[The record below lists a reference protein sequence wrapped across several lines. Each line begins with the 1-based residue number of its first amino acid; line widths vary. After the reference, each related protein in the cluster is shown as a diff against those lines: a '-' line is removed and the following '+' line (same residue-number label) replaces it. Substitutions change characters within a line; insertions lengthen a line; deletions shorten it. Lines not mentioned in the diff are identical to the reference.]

1 MRLIAQ
7 LQDKLAALDDDHRR
21 RRCPVLDS
29 PQGPHVRIDGRDYL
43 AFASNDYL
51 GLANHPALV
60 AAARDG
66 ALRWGVGGGA
76 SHLVAGHSAAHAALE
91 QALADWLRLPAALL
105 FSSGYQANLAVI
117 TALVGRGDAVFADR
131 LNHASLNDACLLSRA
146 EFKRFAHH
154 DLAQLERLLAASTAP
169 TKLIA
174 VDAVYSM
181 DGDCAPLAALL
192 ALAERF
198 DAWLYVDD
206 AHGFGVLGER
216 GRGVLEHFGL
226 CSERLILVGTLGKAA
241 GLAGAFV
248 VAHATIAQYLL
259 QAARTYIFTTA
270 SLPAVAHALCTSLAL
285 IEGAEGQARRQQ
297 LQALQARLRAG
308 VQALMARRPDLGWRL
323 ADSDTPV
330 QPLIVGD
337 NAAVMA
343 LAARLDAAGLRVPGI
358 RPPTVPEGEARL
370 RITLCASHTEADVD
384 ALLHALQNTLTSDL
398 ETATP

>member
-7 LQDKLAALDDDHRR
+7 LQDKLAALDGDHRR

-206 AHGFGVLGER
+206 AHGFGVLGE
-216 GRGVLEHFGL
+216 GRGSVIEAGVH
-226 CSERLILVGTLGKAA
+226 SERLIQMVTLGKAA
-241 GLAGAFV
+241 GVAGAAV
-248 VAHATIAQYLL
+248 AAHAVVIDWLVNS
-259 QAARTYIFTTA
+259 ARPFIFTTSTSPLLAHTVQA
-270 SLPAVAHALCTSLAL
+270 SLRLMADEP
-285 IEGAEGQARRQQ
+285 ERR
-297 LQALQARLRAG
+297 AALRAR
-308 VQALMARRPDLGWRL
+308 MAELKHQL
-323 ADSDTPV
+323 AGLPWTLLPSDTPI
-330 QPLIVGD
+330 QPLLIGG
-337 NAAVMA
+337 NAEA
-343 LAARLDAAGLRVPGI
+343 LAVSAGLRARGIWVPAI
-358 RPPTVPEGEARL
+358 RPPTVPPGSARL
-370 RITLCASHTEADVD
+370 RIALSAAHQPQDIVRLAD
-384 ALLHALQNTLTSDL
+384 ALRELATS
-398 ETATP
+398 

>member
-206 AHGFGVLGER
+206 AHGFGVLGE
-216 GRGVLEHFGL
+216 GRGSVVEAGVH
-226 CSERLILVGTLGKAA
+226 SERLIQMVTLGKAA
-241 GLAGAFV
+241 GVAGAAV
-248 VAHATIAQYLL
+248 AAHAVVIDWLVNS
-259 QAARTYIFTTA
+259 ARPFIFTTSTSPLLAHTVQA
-270 SLPAVAHALCTSLAL
+270 SLRLMADEP
-285 IEGAEGQARRQQ
+285 ERR
-297 LQALQARLRAG
+297 AALRAR
-308 VQALMARRPDLGWRL
+308 MAELKHQL
-323 ADSDTPV
+323 AGLPWTLLPSDTPI
-330 QPLIVGD
+330 QPLLIGG
-337 NAAVMA
+337 NAEA
-343 LAARLDAAGLRVPGI
+343 LAVSAGLRARGIWVPAI
-358 RPPTVPEGEARL
+358 RPPTVPPGSARL
-370 RITLCASHTEADVD
+370 RIALSAAHQPQDIVRLAD
-384 ALLHALQNTLTSDL
+384 ALRELAAS
-398 ETATP
+398 

>member
-7 LQDKLAALDDDHRR
+7 LQDKLAALDGDHRR

-206 AHGFGVLGER
+206 AHGFGVLGE
-216 GRGVLEHFGL
+216 GRGSVVEAGL
-226 CSERLILVGTLGKAA
+226 HSERLIQMVTLGKAA
-241 GLAGAFV
+241 GVAGAAV
-248 VAHATIAQYLL
+248 AAHAVVIDWLVNS
-259 QAARTYIFTTA
+259 ARPFIFTTSTSPLLAHTVQA
-270 SLPAVAHALCTSLAL
+270 SLRLMADEP
-285 IEGAEGQARRQQ
+285 ERR
-297 LQALQARLRAG
+297 AALRAR
-308 VQALMARRPDLGWRL
+308 MAELKHQL
-323 ADSDTPV
+323 AGLPWTLLPSDTPI
-330 QPLIVGD
+330 QPLLIGG
-337 NAAVMA
+337 NAEA
-343 LAARLDAAGLRVPGI
+343 LAVSAGLRARGIWVPAI
-358 RPPTVPEGEARL
+358 RPPTVPPGSARL
-370 RITLCASHTEADVD
+370 RIALSAAHQPQDIVRLAD
-384 ALLHALQNTLTSDL
+384 ALRELAAS
-398 ETATP
+398 

>member
-7 LQDKLAALDDDHRR
+7 LQDKLAALDGDHRR

-206 AHGFGVLGER
+206 AHGFGVLGE
-216 GRGVLEHFGL
+216 GRGSVVEAGVH
-226 CSERLILVGTLGKAA
+226 SERLIQMVTLGKAA
-241 GLAGAFV
+241 GVAGAAV
-248 VAHATIAQYLL
+248 AAHAVVIDWLVNS
-259 QAARTYIFTTA
+259 ARPFIFTTSTSPLLAHTVQA
-270 SLPAVAHALCTSLAL
+270 SLRLMADEP
-285 IEGAEGQARRQQ
+285 ERR
-297 LQALQARLRAG
+297 AALRAR
-308 VQALMARRPDLGWRL
+308 MAELKHQL
-323 ADSDTPV
+323 AGLPWTLLPSDTPI
-330 QPLIVGD
+330 QPLLIGG
-337 NAAVMA
+337 NAEA
-343 LAARLDAAGLRVPGI
+343 LAVSAGLRARGIWVPAI
-358 RPPTVPEGEARL
+358 RPPTVPPGSARL
-370 RITLCASHTEADVD
+370 RIALSAAHQPQDIVRLAAALRELAAS
-384 ALLHALQNTLTSDL
+384 
-398 ETATP
+398 

>member
-7 LQDKLAALDDDHRR
+7 LQDKLAALDGDHRR

-60 AAARDG
+60 AAAYDG

-206 AHGFGVLGER
+206 AHGFGVLGE
-216 GRGVLEHFGL
+216 GRGSVVEAGVH
-226 CSERLILVGTLGKAA
+226 SERLIQMVTLGKAA
-241 GLAGAFV
+241 GVAGAAV
-248 VAHATIAQYLL
+248 AAHAVVIDWLVNS
-259 QAARTYIFTTA
+259 ARPFIFTTSTSPLLAHTVQA
-270 SLPAVAHALCTSLAL
+270 SLRLMADEP
-285 IEGAEGQARRQQ
+285 ERR
-297 LQALQARLRAG
+297 AALRAR
-308 VQALMARRPDLGWRL
+308 MAELKHQL
-323 ADSDTPV
+323 AGLPWTLLPSDTPI
-330 QPLIVGD
+330 QPLLIGG
-337 NAAVMA
+337 NAEA
-343 LAARLDAAGLRVPGI
+343 LAVSAGLRARGIWVPAI
-358 RPPTVPEGEARL
+358 RPPTVPPGSARL
-370 RITLCASHTEADVD
+370 RIALSAAHQPQDIVRLAD
-384 ALLHALQNTLTSDL
+384 ALHELAALSASVEPEPLR
-398 ETATP
+398 

>member
-7 LQDKLAALDDDHRR
+7 LQDKLAALDGDHRR

-206 AHGFGVLGER
+206 AHGFGVLGE
-216 GRGVLEHFGL
+216 GRGSVVEAGVH
-226 CSERLILVGTLGKAA
+226 SERLIQMVTLGKAA
-241 GLAGAFV
+241 GVAGAAV
-248 VAHATIAQYLL
+248 AAHAVVIDWLVNS
-259 QAARTYIFTTA
+259 ARPFIFTTSTSPLLAHTVQA
-270 SLPAVAHALCTSLAL
+270 SLRLMADEPERRAAL
-285 IEGAEGQARRQQ
+285 R
-297 LQALQARLRAG
+297 ARLAELKHQLAG
-308 VQALMARRPDLGWRL
+308 LPWTLL
-323 ADSDTPV
+323 PSDTPI
-330 QPLIVGD
+330 QPLLIGG
-337 NAAVMA
+337 NAEA
-343 LAARLDAAGLRVPGI
+343 LAVSAGLRARGIWVPAI
-358 RPPTVPEGEARL
+358 RPPTVPPGSARL
-370 RITLCASHTEADVD
+370 RIALSAAHQPQDIVRLAD
-384 ALLHALQNTLTSDL
+384 ALRELAAS
-398 ETATP
+398 

>member
-29 PQGPHVRIDGRDYL
+29 PQGPHVSIDGRDYL

-206 AHGFGVLGER
+206 AHGFGVLGE
-216 GRGVLEHFGL
+216 GRGSVVEAGL
-226 CSERLILVGTLGKAA
+226 HSERLIQMVTLGKAA
-241 GLAGAFV
+241 GVAGAAVAAHPV
-248 VAHATIAQYLL
+248 VIDWLVNS
-259 QAARTYIFTTA
+259 ARPFIFTTSTSPLLAHTVQA
-270 SLPAVAHALCTSLAL
+270 SLRLMADEP
-285 IEGAEGQARRQQ
+285 ERR
-297 LQALQARLRAG
+297 AALRAR
-308 VQALMARRPDLGWRL
+308 MAELKHQL
-323 ADSDTPV
+323 AGLPWTLLPSDTPI
-330 QPLIVGD
+330 QPLLIGG
-337 NAAVMA
+337 NAEA
-343 LAARLDAAGLRVPGI
+343 LAVSAGLRARGIWVPAI
-358 RPPTVPEGEARL
+358 RPPTVPPGSARL
-370 RITLCASHTEADVD
+370 RIALSAAHQPQDIVRLAD
-384 ALLHALQNTLTSDL
+384 ALRELAAS
-398 ETATP
+398 

>member
-29 PQGPHVRIDGRDYL
+29 PQGPHVSIDGRDYL

-206 AHGFGVLGER
+206 AHGFGVLGE
-216 GRGVLEHFGL
+216 GRGSVVEAGL
-226 CSERLILVGTLGKAA
+226 HSERLIQMVTLGKAA
-241 GLAGAFV
+241 GVAGAAV
-248 VAHATIAQYLL
+248 AAHAVVIDWLVNS
-259 QAARTYIFTTA
+259 ARPFIFTTSTSPLLAHTVQA
-270 SLPAVAHALCTSLAL
+270 SLRLMADEP
-285 IEGAEGQARRQQ
+285 ERR
-297 LQALQARLRAG
+297 AALRAR
-308 VQALMARRPDLGWRL
+308 MAELKHQL
-323 ADSDTPV
+323 AGLPWTLLPSDTPI
-330 QPLIVGD
+330 QPLLIGG
-337 NAAVMA
+337 NAEA
-343 LAARLDAAGLRVPGI
+343 LAVSAGLRARDIWVPAI
-358 RPPTVPEGEARL
+358 RPPTVPPGSARL
-370 RITLCASHTEADVD
+370 RIALSAAHQPQDIVRLAD
-384 ALLHALQNTLTSDL
+384 ALRELAAS
-398 ETATP
+398 

>member
-7 LQDKLAALDDDHRR
+7 LQDKLAALDGDHRR

-206 AHGFGVLGER
+206 AHGFGVLGE
-216 GRGVLEHFGL
+216 GRGSVVEAGVH
-226 CSERLILVGTLGKAA
+226 SERLIQMVTLGKAA
-241 GLAGAFV
+241 GVAGAAV
-248 VAHATIAQYLL
+248 AAHAVVIDWLVNS
-259 QAARTYIFTTA
+259 ARPFIFTTSTSPLLAHTVQA
-270 SLPAVAHALCTSLAL
+270 SLRLMADEP
-285 IEGAEGQARRQQ
+285 ERR
-297 LQALQARLRAG
+297 AALRAR
-308 VQALMARRPDLGWRL
+308 MAELKHQL
-323 ADSDTPV
+323 AGLPWTLLPSDTPI
-330 QPLIVGD
+330 QPLLIGG
-337 NAAVMA
+337 NAEA
-343 LAARLDAAGLRVPGI
+343 LAVSAGLRARGIWVPAI
-358 RPPTVPEGEARL
+358 RPPTVPPGSARL
-370 RITLCASHTEADVD
+370 RIALSAAHQPQDIVRLAD
-384 ALLHALQNTLTSDL
+384 ALRELAAS
-398 ETATP
+398 

>member
-7 LQDKLAALDDDHRR
+7 LQDKLAALDGDHRR

-206 AHGFGVLGER
+206 AHGFGVLGE
-216 GRGVLEHFGL
+216 GRGSVVEAGVR
-226 CSERLILVGTLGKAA
+226 SERLIQMVTLGKAA
-241 GLAGAFV
+241 GVAGAAV
-248 VAHATIAQYLL
+248 AAHAVVIDWLVNS
-259 QAARTYIFTTA
+259 ARPFIFTTSTSPLLAHTVQA
-270 SLPAVAHALCTSLAL
+270 SLRLMADEP
-285 IEGAEGQARRQQ
+285 ERR
-297 LQALQARLRAG
+297 AALRAR
-308 VQALMARRPDLGWRL
+308 MAELKHQL
-323 ADSDTPV
+323 AGLPWTLLPSDTPI
-330 QPLIVGD
+330 QPLLIGG
-337 NAAVMA
+337 NAEA
-343 LAARLDAAGLRVPGI
+343 LAVSAGLRARGIWVPAI
-358 RPPTVPEGEARL
+358 RPPTVPPGSARL
-370 RITLCASHTEADVD
+370 RIALSAAHQPQDIVRLAD
-384 ALLHALQNTLTSDL
+384 ALRELAALSASVEPEPLR
-398 ETATP
+398 

>member
-206 AHGFGVLGER
+206 AHGFGVLGE
-216 GRGVLEHFGL
+216 GRGSVVEAGL
-226 CSERLILVGTLGKAA
+226 HSERLIQMVTLGKAA
-241 GLAGAFV
+241 GVAGAAVAAHPV
-248 VAHATIAQYLL
+248 VIDWLVNS
-259 QAARTYIFTTA
+259 ARPFIFTTSTSPLLAHTVQA
-270 SLPAVAHALCTSLAL
+270 SLRLMADEP
-285 IEGAEGQARRQQ
+285 ERR
-297 LQALQARLRAG
+297 AALRAR
-308 VQALMARRPDLGWRL
+308 MAELKHQL
-323 ADSDTPV
+323 AGLPWTLLPSDTPI
-330 QPLIVGD
+330 QPLLIGG
-337 NAAVMA
+337 NAEA
-343 LAARLDAAGLRVPGI
+343 LAVSAGLRARGIWVPAI
-358 RPPTVPEGEARL
+358 RPPTVPPGSARL
-370 RITLCASHTEADVD
+370 RIALSAAHQPQDIVRLAD
-384 ALLHALQNTLTSDL
+384 ALRELAAS
-398 ETATP
+398 

>member
-7 LQDKLAALDDDHRR
+7 LQDKLAALDGDHRR

-29 PQGPHVRIDGRDYL
+29 PQGPHVSIDGRDYL

-206 AHGFGVLGER
+206 AHGFGVLGE
-216 GRGVLEHFGL
+216 GRGSVVEAGVH
-226 CSERLILVGTLGKAA
+226 SERLIQMVTLGKAA
-241 GLAGAFV
+241 GVAGAAV
-248 VAHATIAQYLL
+248 AAHAVVIDWLVNS
-259 QAARTYIFTTA
+259 ARPFIFTTSTSPLLAHTVQA
-270 SLPAVAHALCTSLAL
+270 SLRLMADEP
-285 IEGAEGQARRQQ
+285 ERR
-297 LQALQARLRAG
+297 AALRAR
-308 VQALMARRPDLGWRL
+308 MAELKHQL
-323 ADSDTPV
+323 AGLPWTLLPSDTPI
-330 QPLIVGD
+330 QPLLIGG
-337 NAAVMA
+337 NAEA
-343 LAARLDAAGLRVPGI
+343 LAVSAGLRARGIWVPAI
-358 RPPTVPEGEARL
+358 RPPTVPPGSARL
-370 RITLCASHTEADVD
+370 RI
-384 ALLHALQNTLTSDL
+384 ALSAAHQPQDIVRLAAALRELATS
-398 ETATP
+398 

>member
-7 LQDKLAALDDDHRR
+7 LQDKLAALDGDHRR

-29 PQGPHVRIDGRDYL
+29 PQGPHVSIDGRDYL

-206 AHGFGVLGER
+206 AHGFGVLGE
-216 GRGVLEHFGL
+216 GRGSVVEAGVH
-226 CSERLILVGTLGKAA
+226 SERLIQMVTLGKAA
-241 GLAGAFV
+241 GVAGAAV
-248 VAHATIAQYLL
+248 AAHAVVIDWLVNS
-259 QAARTYIFTTA
+259 ARPFIFTT
-270 SLPAVAHALCTSLAL
+270 STSPLLAHTVQTSLRLMAD
-285 IEGAEGQARRQQ
+285 EPERR
-297 LQALQARLRAG
+297 AALRAR
-308 VQALMARRPDLGWRL
+308 MAELKHQL
-323 ADSDTPV
+323 AGLPWTLLPSDTPI
-330 QPLIVGD
+330 QPLLIGG
-337 NAAVMA
+337 NAEA
-343 LAARLDAAGLRVPGI
+343 LAVSAGLRARGIWVPAI
-358 RPPTVPEGEARL
+358 RPPTVPPGSARL
-370 RITLCASHTEADVD
+370 RIALSAAHQPQDIVRLAD
-384 ALLHALQNTLTSDL
+384 ALRELAAS
-398 ETATP
+398 

>member
-7 LQDKLAALDDDHRR
+7 LQDKLAALDGDHRR

-206 AHGFGVLGER
+206 AHGFGVLGE
-216 GRGVLEHFGL
+216 GRGSVVEAGL
-226 CSERLILVGTLGKAA
+226 HSERLIQMVTLGKAA
-241 GLAGAFV
+241 GVAGAAV
-248 VAHATIAQYLL
+248 AAHAVVIDWLVNS
-259 QAARTYIFTTA
+259 ARPFIFTTSTSPLLAHTVQA
-270 SLPAVAHALCTSLAL
+270 SLRLMADEPERRAALCARMAELKHQLAGL
-285 IEGAEGQARRQQ
+285 PWT
-297 LQALQARLRAG
+297 LL
-308 VQALMARRPDLGWRL
+308 P
-323 ADSDTPV
+323 SDTPI
-330 QPLIVGD
+330 QPLLIGG
-337 NAAVMA
+337 NAEA
-343 LAARLDAAGLRVPGI
+343 LAVSAGLRARGIWVPAI
-358 RPPTVPEGEARL
+358 RPPTVPPGSARL
-370 RITLCASHTEADVD
+370 RIALSAAHQPQDIVRLAD
-384 ALLHALQNTLTSDL
+384 ALRELAAS
-398 ETATP
+398 

>member
-7 LQDKLAALDDDHRR
+7 LQDKLAALDGDHRR

-192 ALAERF
+192 VLAERF

-206 AHGFGVLGER
+206 AHGFGVLGE
-216 GRGVLEHFGL
+216 GRGSVVEAGVR
-226 CSERLILVGTLGKAA
+226 SERLIQMVTLGKAA
-241 GLAGAFV
+241 GVAGAAV
-248 VAHATIAQYLL
+248 AAHAVVIDWLVNS
-259 QAARTYIFTTA
+259 ARPFIFTTSTSPLLAHTVQA
-270 SLPAVAHALCTSLAL
+270 SLRLMADEP
-285 IEGAEGQARRQQ
+285 ERR
-297 LQALQARLRAG
+297 AALRAR
-308 VQALMARRPDLGWRL
+308 MAELKHQL
-323 ADSDTPV
+323 AGLPWTLLPSDTPI
-330 QPLIVGD
+330 QPLLIGG
-337 NAAVMA
+337 NAEA
-343 LAARLDAAGLRVPGI
+343 LAVSAGLRARGIWVPAI
-358 RPPTVPEGEARL
+358 RPPTVPPGSARL
-370 RITLCASHTEADVD
+370 RIALSAAHQPQDIVRLAD
-384 ALLHALQNTLTSDL
+384 ALRELAAS
-398 ETATP
+398 

>member
-7 LQDKLAALDDDHRR
+7 LQDKLAALDGDHRR

-91 QALADWLRLPAALL
+91 QELADWLRLPAALL

-206 AHGFGVLGER
+206 AHGFGVLGE
-216 GRGVLEHFGL
+216 GRGSVVEAGVR
-226 CSERLILVGTLGKAA
+226 SERLIQMVTLGKAA
-241 GLAGAFV
+241 GVAGAAV
-248 VAHATIAQYLL
+248 AAHAVVIDWLVNS
-259 QAARTYIFTTA
+259 ARPFIFTTSTSPLLAHTVQA
-270 SLPAVAHALCTSLAL
+270 SLRLMADEP
-285 IEGAEGQARRQQ
+285 ERR
-297 LQALQARLRAG
+297 AALRAR
-308 VQALMARRPDLGWRL
+308 MAELKHQL
-323 ADSDTPV
+323 AGLPWTLLPSDTPI
-330 QPLIVGD
+330 QPLLIGG
-337 NAAVMA
+337 NAEA
-343 LAARLDAAGLRVPGI
+343 LAVSAGLRARGIWVPAI
-358 RPPTVPEGEARL
+358 RPPTVPPGSARL
-370 RITLCASHTEADVD
+370 RIALSAAHQPQDIVRLAD
-384 ALLHALQNTLTSDL
+384 ALRELAAS
-398 ETATP
+398 

>member
-7 LQDKLAALDDDHRR
+7 LQDKLAALDGDHRR

-29 PQGPHVRIDGRDYL
+29 PQGPHVSIDGRDYL

-206 AHGFGVLGER
+206 AHGFGVLGE
-216 GRGVLEHFGL
+216 GRGSVVEAGVH
-226 CSERLILVGTLGKAA
+226 SERLIQMVTLGKAA
-241 GLAGAFV
+241 GVAGAAV
-248 VAHATIAQYLL
+248 AAHAVVIDWLVNS
-259 QAARTYIFTTA
+259 ARPFIFTTSTSPLLAHTVQA
-270 SLPAVAHALCTSLAL
+270 SLRLMADEP
-285 IEGAEGQARRQQ
+285 ERR
-297 LQALQARLRAG
+297 AALRAR
-308 VQALMARRPDLGWRL
+308 MAELKHQL
-323 ADSDTPV
+323 AGLPWTLLPSDTPI
-330 QPLIVGD
+330 QPLLIGG
-337 NAAVMA
+337 NAEA
-343 LAARLDAAGLRVPGI
+343 LAVSAGLRARGIWVPAI
-358 RPPTVPEGEARL
+358 RPPTVPPGSARL
-370 RITLCASHTEADVD
+370 RIALSAAHQPQDIVRLAAALRELAAS
-384 ALLHALQNTLTSDL
+384 
-398 ETATP
+398 

>member
-7 LQDKLAALDDDHRR
+7 LQDKLAALDGDHRR

-29 PQGPHVRIDGRDYL
+29 PQGPHVRIDSRDYL

-60 AAARDG
+60 TAARDG

-206 AHGFGVLGER
+206 AHGFGVLGE
-216 GRGVLEHFGL
+216 GRGSVVEAGVH
-226 CSERLILVGTLGKAA
+226 SERLIQMVTLGKAA
-241 GLAGAFV
+241 GVAGAAV
-248 VAHATIAQYLL
+248 AAHAVVIDWLVNS
-259 QAARTYIFTTA
+259 ARPFIFTTSTSPLLAHTVQA
-270 SLPAVAHALCTSLAL
+270 SLRLMADEP
-285 IEGAEGQARRQQ
+285 ERR
-297 LQALQARLRAG
+297 AALRAR
-308 VQALMARRPDLGWRL
+308 MAELKHQL
-323 ADSDTPV
+323 AGLPWTLLPSDTPI
-330 QPLIVGD
+330 QPLLIGG
-337 NAAVMA
+337 NAEA
-343 LAARLDAAGLRVPGI
+343 LAVSAGLRARGIWVPAI
-358 RPPTVPEGEARL
+358 RPPTVPPGSARL
-370 RITLCASHTEADVD
+370 RIALSAAHQPQDIVRLAD
-384 ALLHALQNTLTSDL
+384 ALRELAALSAGVEPEPLR
-398 ETATP
+398 

>member
-7 LQDKLAALDDDHRR
+7 LQDKLAALDGDHRR

-146 EFKRFAHH
+146 DFKRFAHH

-206 AHGFGVLGER
+206 AHGFGVLGE
-216 GRGVLEHFGL
+216 GRGSVVEAGL
-226 CSERLILVGTLGKAA
+226 HSERLIQMVTLGKAA
-241 GLAGAFV
+241 GVAGAAV
-248 VAHATIAQYLL
+248 AAHAVVIDWLVNS
-259 QAARTYIFTTA
+259 ARPFIFTTSTSPLLAHTVQA
-270 SLPAVAHALCTSLAL
+270 SLRLMADEP
-285 IEGAEGQARRQQ
+285 ERR
-297 LQALQARLRAG
+297 AALRAR
-308 VQALMARRPDLGWRL
+308 MAELKHQL
-323 ADSDTPV
+323 AGLPWTLLPSDTPI
-330 QPLIVGD
+330 QPLLIGG
-337 NAAVMA
+337 NAEA
-343 LAARLDAAGLRVPGI
+343 LAVSAGLRARGIWVPAI
-358 RPPTVPEGEARL
+358 RPPTVPPGSARL
-370 RITLCASHTEADVD
+370 RIALSAAHQPQDIVRLAD
-384 ALLHALQNTLTSDL
+384 ALRELAAS
-398 ETATP
+398 

>member
-7 LQDKLAALDDDHRR
+7 LQDKLAALDGDHRR

-29 PQGPHVRIDGRDYL
+29 PQGPHVSIDGRDYL

-206 AHGFGVLGER
+206 AHGFGVLGE
-216 GRGVLEHFGL
+216 GRGSVVEAGVH
-226 CSERLILVGTLGKAA
+226 SERLIQMVTLGKAA
-241 GLAGAFV
+241 GVAGAAV
-248 VAHATIAQYLL
+248 AAHAVVIDWLVNS
-259 QAARTYIFTTA
+259 ARPFIFTTSTSPLLAHTVQA
-270 SLPAVAHALCTSLAL
+270 SLRLMADEP
-285 IEGAEGQARRQQ
+285 ERR
-297 LQALQARLRAG
+297 AALRAR
-308 VQALMARRPDLGWRL
+308 MAELKHQL
-323 ADSDTPV
+323 AGLPWTLLPSDTPI
-330 QPLIVGD
+330 QPLLIGG
-337 NAAVMA
+337 NAEA
-343 LAARLDAAGLRVPGI
+343 LAVSAGLRARGIWVPAI
-358 RPPTVPEGEARL
+358 RPPTVPPGSARL
-370 RITLCASHTEADVD
+370 RIALSAAHQPQDIVRLAD
-384 ALLHALQNTLTSDL
+384 ALRELVAS
-398 ETATP
+398 

>member
-7 LQDKLAALDDDHRR
+7 LQDKLAALDGDHRR

-154 DLAQLERLLAASTAP
+154 DLAQLERLLATSTAP

-206 AHGFGVLGER
+206 AHGFGVLGE
-216 GRGVLEHFGL
+216 GRGSVVEAGVH
-226 CSERLILVGTLGKAA
+226 SERLIQMVTLGKAA
-241 GLAGAFV
+241 GVAGAAV
-248 VAHATIAQYLL
+248 AAHAVVIDWLVNS
-259 QAARTYIFTTA
+259 ARPFIFTTSTSPLLAHTVQA
-270 SLPAVAHALCTSLAL
+270 SLRLMADEP
-285 IEGAEGQARRQQ
+285 ERR
-297 LQALQARLRAG
+297 AALRAR
-308 VQALMARRPDLGWRL
+308 MAELKHQL
-323 ADSDTPV
+323 AGLPWTLLPSDTPI
-330 QPLIVGD
+330 QPLLIGG
-337 NAAVMA
+337 NAEA
-343 LAARLDAAGLRVPGI
+343 LAVSAGLRARGIWVPAI
-358 RPPTVPEGEARL
+358 RPPTVPPGSARL
-370 RITLCASHTEADVD
+370 RIALSAAHQPQDIVRLAD
-384 ALLHALQNTLTSDL
+384 ALRELAAS
-398 ETATP
+398 

>member
-7 LQDKLAALDDDHRR
+7 LQDKLAALDGDHRR

-29 PQGPHVRIDGRDYL
+29 PQGPHVSIDGRDYL

-206 AHGFGVLGER
+206 AHGLACWAR
-216 GRGVLEHFGL
+216 G
-226 CSERLILVGTLGKAA
+226 AA
-241 GLAGAFV
+241 VWSRPAC
-248 VAHATIAQYLL
+248 
-259 QAARTYIFTTA
+259 TA
-270 SLPAVAHALCTSLAL
+270 S
-285 IEGAEGQARRQQ
+285 G
-297 LQALQARLRAG
+297 
-308 VQALMARRPDLGWRL
+308 
-323 ADSDTPV
+323 
-330 QPLIVGD
+330 
-337 NAAVMA
+337 
-343 LAARLDAAGLRVPGI
+343 
-358 RPPTVPEGEARL
+358 
-370 RITLCASHTEADVD
+370 
-384 ALLHALQNTLTSDL
+384 
-398 ETATP
+398 

>member
-7 LQDKLAALDDDHRR
+7 LQDKLAALDGDHRR

-206 AHGFGVLGER
+206 AHGFGVLGE
-216 GRGVLEHFGL
+216 GRGSVVEAGVH
-226 CSERLILVGTLGKAA
+226 SERLIQMVTLGKAA
-241 GLAGAFV
+241 GVAGAAV
-248 VAHATIAQYLL
+248 AAHAVVIDWLVNS
-259 QAARTYIFTTA
+259 ARPFIFTTSTSPLLAHTVQA
-270 SLPAVAHALCTSLAL
+270 SLRLMADEP
-285 IEGAEGQARRQQ
+285 ERR
-297 LQALQARLRAG
+297 AALRAR
-308 VQALMARRPDLGWRL
+308 MAELKHQL
-323 ADSDTPV
+323 AGLPWTLLPSDTPI
-330 QPLIVGD
+330 QPLLIGG
-337 NAAVMA
+337 NAEA
-343 LAARLDAAGLRVPGI
+343 LAISAGLRARGIWVPAI
-358 RPPTVPEGEARL
+358 RPPTVPPGSARL
-370 RITLCASHTEADVD
+370 RIALSAAHQPQDIVRLAD
-384 ALLHALQNTLTSDL
+384 ALRELAAS
-398 ETATP
+398 

>member
-7 LQDKLAALDDDHRR
+7 LQDKLAALDGDHRR

-29 PQGPHVRIDGRDYL
+29 PQGPHVSIDGRDYL

-206 AHGFGVLGER
+206 AHGFGVLGE
-216 GRGVLEHFGL
+216 GRGSVVEAGVR
-226 CSERLILVGTLGKAA
+226 SERLIQMVTLGKAA
-241 GLAGAFV
+241 GVAGAAV
-248 VAHATIAQYLL
+248 AAHAVVIDWLVNS
-259 QAARTYIFTTA
+259 ARPFIFTTSTSPLLAHTVQA
-270 SLPAVAHALCTSLAL
+270 SLRLMADEP
-285 IEGAEGQARRQQ
+285 ERR
-297 LQALQARLRAG
+297 AALRAR
-308 VQALMARRPDLGWRL
+308 MAELKHQL
-323 ADSDTPV
+323 AGLPWTLLPSDTPI
-330 QPLIVGD
+330 QPLLIGG
-337 NAAVMA
+337 NAEA
-343 LAARLDAAGLRVPGI
+343 LAVSAGLRARGIWVPAI
-358 RPPTVPEGEARL
+358 RPPTVPPGSARL
-370 RITLCASHTEADVD
+370 RIALSAAHQPQDIVRLAD
-384 ALLHALQNTLTSDL
+384 ALRELATS
-398 ETATP
+398 